1 VRRDQTE
8 TITLRLEKK
17 ILAKLRRESEQNQ
30 TSLNTLANQ
39 IFRQHIDWHSK
50 ASKAGYVPLQKP
62 VIIKLLDR
70 LSEEDV
76 IRVAEEEVSKDMFK
90 DVMLLLRDENDL
102 VSTLNVIETWVR
114 VSGFAYKLEVDEDK
128 EVYSY
133 VIQHDMG
140 KKFSLLLAARAR
152 VILERLEKQGNFVV
166 TDNTIVLKVDVG
178 KTSE

>member
-1 VRRDQTE
+1 MRRDQTE

-17 ILAKLRRESEQNQ
+17 ILAKLRKESEQNQ

-39 IFRQHIDWHSK
+39 IFRQHIDWHSR

-76 IRVAEEEVSKDMFK
+76 IRAAEEVSKDMFK

-102 VSTLNVIETWVR
+102 VSTLNLIETWVR
-114 VSGFAYKLEVDEDK
+114 VSGFPYKLEVDDDK

-140 KKFSLLLAARAR
+140 KKFSLLLATRAR

-178 KTSE
+178 KTD

>member
-17 ILAKLRRESEQNQ
+17 ILVKLRRESEQNQ

-50 ASKAGYVPLQKP
+50 AYKAGYVPLQKP

-76 IRVAEEEVSKDMFK
+76 IRVAEEVSKDMFK

-114 VSGFAYKLEVDEDK
+114 VSGFPYKIEVDDDK

-140 KKFSLLLAARAR
+140 KKFSLLLATRAR
-152 VILERLEKQGNFVV
+152 VILERLEKQGNFIV

-178 KTSE
+178 KAG

>member
-17 ILAKLRRESEQNQ
+17 ILTKLRRESEQNQ

-50 ASKAGYVPLQKP
+50 ASKAGYVPLLKP

-76 IRVAEEEVSKDMFK
+76 IRVAEEVSKDMFK
-90 DVMLLLRDENDL
+90 DVMLLMRDENDL
-102 VSTLNVIETWVR
+102 VSTLNHIETWIR
-114 VSGFAYKLEVDEDK
+114 MSGFPYKLEVDDDK

-166 TDNTIVLKVDVG
+166 TDNTIVLKVDLG
-178 KTSE
+178 KTG

>member
-17 ILAKLRRESEQNQ
+17 ILTRLRRESEQNQ

-39 IFRQHIDWHSK
+39 IFKEHIDWHSK
-50 ASKAGYVPLQKP
+50 ASKAGYVPLLKP

-70 LSEEDV
+70 LSEEEV
-76 IRVAEEEVSKDMFK
+76 IRVAEEVNKDMFK
-90 DVMLLLRDENDL
+90 DVMLLMRDETDL
-102 VSTLNVIETWVR
+102 VSTLNHIEIWIKM
-114 VSGFAYKLEVDEDK
+114 SGFPYKVELDEDK
-128 EVYSY
+128 EIYSY
-133 VIQHDMG
+133 VLQHDMG

-152 VILERLEKQGNFVV
+152 VILERLGKRGNFVI

-178 KTSE
+178 KNV

>member
-76 IRVAEEEVSKDMFK
+76 IRVAEEVSKDMFK
-90 DVMLLLRDENDL
+90 DVMLMLRDENDL
-102 VSTLNVIETWVR
+102 VSTLNLIETWVR
-114 VSGFAYKLEVDEDK
+114 VSGFPYKLEVDDDK

-133 VIQHDMG
+133 VIQHDLG
-140 KKFSLLLAARAR
+140 KKFSLLLATRAR

-166 TDNTIVLKVDVG
+166 TDNTIVLKVNVG
-178 KTSE
+178 KKD

>member
-17 ILAKLRRESEQNQ
+17 ILTKLRRESEQNQ

-76 IRVAEEEVSKDMFK
+76 IRVAEEVSKDMFK
-90 DVMLLLRDENDL
+90 DVMLLMRDENDL

-114 VSGFAYKLEVDEDK
+114 VSGFPYKLEVDEEK

-140 KKFSLLLAARAR
+140 KKFSLLLATRAR
-152 VILERLEKQGNFVV
+152 VILERLGKQGSFVV
-166 TDNTIVLKVDVG
+166 TDNTIVLKVDAG
-178 KTSE
+178 KTG

>member
-1 VRRDQTE
+1 MRRDQTE

-17 ILAKLRRESEQNQ
+17 ILTKLRRESEQNQ

-76 IRVAEEEVSKDMFK
+76 IRAAEDVSKDMFK
-90 DVMLLLRDENDL
+90 DVLLLLRDENDL

-114 VSGFAYKLEVDEDK
+114 VSGFPYKLEVDEEK

-140 KKFSLLLAARAR
+140 KKFSLLLATRAR
-152 VILERLEKQGNFVV
+152 VILERLGKQGSFVV

-178 KTSE
+178 KTG

>member
-1 VRRDQTE
+1 MRRDQTE

-17 ILAKLRRESEQNQ
+17 ILDKLRKESEQNQ

-76 IRVAEEEVSKDMFK
+76 IRVAEEVSKDMFK

-102 VSTLNVIETWVR
+102 VSTLNLIETWVR
-114 VSGFAYKLEVDEDK
+114 VSGFPYKLEVDDDK

-133 VIQHDMG
+133 VIQHDLG
-140 KKFSLLLAARAR
+140 KKFSLLLATRAR

-166 TDNTIVLKVDVG
+166 TDNTIVLKVNVG
-178 KTSE
+178 KKD

>member
-17 ILAKLRRESEQNQ
+17 ILTRLRRESEQNQ

-76 IRVAEEEVSKDMFK
+76 IRAAEDVSKDMFK
-90 DVMLLLRDENDL
+90 DVLLLLRDENDL

-114 VSGFAYKLEVDEDK
+114 VSGFPYKLEVDEEK

-140 KKFSLLLAARAR
+140 KKFSLLLATRAR
-152 VILERLEKQGNFVV
+152 VILERLGKQGSFVV
-166 TDNTIVLKVDVG
+166 TDNTIVLKVDAG
-178 KTSE
+178 KTG

>member
-39 IFRQHIDWHSK
+39 IFRQHTDWHSR

-70 LSEEDV
+70 LSEDDV
-76 IRVAEEEVSKDMFK
+76 VRVAEEVSKDMFK

-102 VSTLNVIETWVR
+102 VSTLNVFETWAR
-114 VSGFAYKLEVDEDK
+114 MSGFAYKPEVDEDK
-128 EVYSY
+128 EVYSC

-140 KKFSLLLAARAR
+140 KKFSLLLATRAR
-152 VILERLEKQGNFVV
+152 VILERLEKQVNFVV
-166 TDNTIVLKVDVG
+166 TDNSIVLKVDVG
-178 KTSE
+178 KTG

>member
-8 TITLRLEKK
+8 TITLRLDKK
-17 ILAKLRRESEQNQ
+17 ILTKLRRESEQNQ

-76 IRVAEEEVSKDMFK
+76 IRVAEEVSKDMFM

-114 VSGFAYKLEVDEDK
+114 VSGFPYKLEVDEDK

-140 KKFSLLLAARAR
+140 KKFSLLLATRAR

-178 KTSE
+178 KIGE